1 MAIVSMRKL
10 FGLKNMIMFS
20 AVLLTIGSVS
30 AQQAFAGVPV
40 LINCI
45 SNSDGNWNN
54 SSNWSSC
61 DGGTP
66 NTTTNATIQ
75 FDHDIIIT
83 GDEETQ
89 RLRVQEQSTLF
100 IDCDASLNL
109 FSAGSVDG
117 QSIITNHGILTSVDF
132 LTIFGDGSI
141 LFNSGDHSGVVTAS
155 EGAIMEIS
163 TKCTQPIG
171 GTVGSMGTVS
181 LIVAGAQGSM
191 GWWSLALVGVAVAV
205 GSGIVYKVKSNK
217 TKEE

>member
-20 AVLLTIGSVS
+20 AVLLVIGSVS

-141 LFNSGDHSGVVTAS
+141 LRNSGDFSGVVFVS
-155 EGAIMEIS
+155 EGRLVEIS
-163 TKCTQPIG
+163 TICSQPIG
-171 GTVGSMGTVS
+171 GTVGSIGTVS
-181 LIVAGAQGSM
+181 LLVAGAQANT
-191 GWWSLALVGVAVAV
+191 GWWVIGLVGVVAV
-205 GSGIVYKVKSNK
+205 VGIAYKAKSNK
-217 TKEE
+217 THKETL